1 MAENETD
8 SGGRLA
14 GKVTI
19 VTGATEGI
27 GRAISEA
34 FAREGAALVLVARR
48 ANPTAE
54 LAEELGVRS
63 VPIAGDVA
71 DPQTADAAVAAAVEE
86 FGRLDVLVNNAGHDL
101 SGVPL
106 FETSP
111 EQARAI
117 FEVNVFG
124 AFWMLL
130 AAARAMADGGGGSIV
145 NVTSRLGL
153 VGMSGS
159 AWYGASKG
167 ALHAL
172 TRGAAVEWARLGVR
186 VNSVAPGLT
195 QTAMIDTWIAEQP
208 DPDAFRA
215 SRAETI
221 PQGRFATP
229 EEVAAAVV
237 FLASDESAATTGASI
252 AVDGGYTAA

>member
-1 MAENETD
+1 MADGTATR
-8 SGGRLA
+8 GRLA
-14 GKVTI
+14 GKTAI

-27 GRAISEA
+27 GRAISLA

-48 ANPTAE
+48 AGPTAD
-54 LAEELGVRS
+54 LAEELGGRA

-71 DPQTADAAVAAAVEE
+71 DLQTADAAVTAAVEG

-111 EQARAI
+111 ERARAI
-117 FEVNVFG
+117 FDVNVFG

-130 AAARAMADGGGGSIV
+130 AAGRAMADAGGGSIV

-208 DPDAFRA
+208 DPEAFRE

-237 FLASDESAATTGASI
+237 YLASDESASTTGASI

>member
-1 MAENETD
+1 VSD
-8 SGGRLA
+8 RLA
-14 GKVTI
+14 GKVAI
-19 VTGATEGI
+19 LTGATEGI
-27 GRAISEA
+27 GRAIAGA
-34 FAREGAALVLVARR
+34 FVDEGARVTLVARR
-48 ANPTAE
+48 ERPGLELAAELGSDVATFVEGDVSDPATAE
-54 LAEELGVRS
+54 RAAGEALAR
-63 VPIAGDVA
+63 
-71 DPQTADAAVAAAVEE
+71 
-86 FGRLDVLVNNAGHDL
+86 FGALDVLVNNAALDL

-106 FETSP
+106 FETTR
-111 EQARAI
+111 EQAREI

-130 AAARAMADGGGGSIV
+130 ACARVMAERGGGSIV

-153 VGMSGS
+153 VGLSGS

-172 TRGAAVEWARLGVR
+172 TRGAAVEWARAGIR

-195 QTAMIDTWIAEQP
+195 ETPMIKSWVEAQD
-208 DPDAFRA
+208 DPVAFRR
-215 SRAETI
+215 SREDSV
-221 PQGRFATP
+221 PLGRFCTP

-237 FLASDESAATTGASI
+237 YLASDEAASVTGASI

>member
-1 MAENETD
+1 VSD
-8 SGGRLA
+8 RLA
-14 GKVTI
+14 GKVAI
-19 VTGATEGI
+19 LTGATEGI
-27 GRAISEA
+27 GRAIAGA
-34 FAREGAALVLVARR
+34 FVDEGARVTLVARR
-48 ANPTAE
+48 ERPGIELVAELGSDVASFVEGDVSDPATAE
-54 LAEELGVRS
+54 RAASEALAR
-63 VPIAGDVA
+63 
-71 DPQTADAAVAAAVEE
+71 
-86 FGRLDVLVNNAGHDL
+86 FGALDVLVNNAALDL

-106 FETSP
+106 FETTR
-111 EQARAI
+111 EQAREI

-130 AAARAMADGGGGSIV
+130 ACARVMAERGGGSIV

-153 VGMSGS
+153 VGLSGS

-172 TRGAAVEWARLGVR
+172 TRGAAVEWARTGIR

-195 QTAMIDTWIAEQP
+195 ETPMIKTWVEAQD
-208 DPDAFRA
+208 DPVAFRR
-215 SRAETI
+215 SREDTV
-221 PQGRFATP
+221 PLGRFCTP

-237 FLASDESAATTGASI
+237 YLASDEAASVTGASI

>member
-1 MAENETD
+1 MAEDETRTR
-8 SGGRLA
+8 GRLA
-14 GKVTI
+14 GKTAI

-27 GRAISEA
+27 GRSVCEA
-34 FAREGAALVLVARR
+34 FAREGASLILVARR

-54 LAEELGVRS
+54 LAEQLGGGA
-63 VPIAGDVA
+63 VPIAGDVC
-71 DPQTADAAVAAAVEE
+71 DPGTADAAVAAAAER
-86 FGRLDVLVNNAGHDL
+86 FGRVDVLVNNAGHDL

-111 EQARAI
+111 ERARAV

-130 AAARAMADGGGGSIV
+130 AAGRAMAEAGGGSIV
-145 NVTSRLGL
+145 NITSRLGL

-172 TRGAAVEWARLGVR
+172 TRGAAVEWAHLGIR

-195 QTAMIDTWIAEQP
+195 ETPMIETWFAEQP
-208 DPDAFRA
+208 DPEAFRD
-215 SRAETI
+215 SRMQTI
-221 PQGRFATP
+221 PLGRIATP

-237 FLASDESAATTGASI
+237 YLASDESASTTGASI

>member
-1 MAENETD
+1 MDATG
-8 SGGRLA
+8 SRTAGRLT
-14 GKVTI
+14 GKAAI

-27 GRAISEA
+27 GRAVVDA
-34 FAREGAALVLVARR
+34 FAREGAAMVLVARR
-48 ANPTAE
+48 PEPVAALAAE
-54 LAEELGVRS
+54 LGGRAAA
-63 VPIAGDVA
+63 VPGDVA
-71 DPQTADAAVAAAVEE
+71 DPATSGAAVAAALER
-86 FGRLDVLVNNAGHDL
+86 FGRLDVLVNNAGLDL

-111 EQARAI
+111 KQAREI

-130 AAARAMADGGGGSIV
+130 AAARAMADRDGGSIV
-145 NVTSRLGL
+145 NLTSRLAHVGL
-153 VGMSGS
+153 PGS

-167 ALHAL
+167 ALDAL
-172 TRGAAVEWARLGVR
+172 TRGAAVEWARAGIR
-186 VNSVAPGLT
+186 VNAVAPGLT
-195 QTAMIDTWIAEQP
+195 ETPMVSAWIAEQA
-208 DPDAFRA
+208 DPGSFRA
-215 SRAETI
+215 ARAETI

-237 FLASDESAATTGASI
+237 YLASDESSSTTGASI

>member
-1 MAENETD
+1 MSD
-8 SGGRLA
+8 RLA
-14 GKVTI
+14 GKVAI
-19 VTGATEGI
+19 LTGATEGI
-27 GRAISEA
+27 GRAIAGA
-34 FAREGAALVLVARR
+34 FVDEGARVTLVARR
-48 ANPTAE
+48 ERPGIELVRELGSDVASFVEGDVSDPATAE
-54 LAEELGVRS
+54 RAVSEALAR
-63 VPIAGDVA
+63 
-71 DPQTADAAVAAAVEE
+71 
-86 FGRLDVLVNNAGHDL
+86 FGALDVLVNNAALDL

-106 FETSP
+106 FETTR
-111 EQARAI
+111 EQAREI

-130 AAARAMADGGGGSIV
+130 ACARVMAERGGGSIV

-153 VGMSGS
+153 VGLSGS

-172 TRGAAVEWARLGVR
+172 TRGAAVEWARVGIR

-195 QTAMIDTWIAEQP
+195 ETPMIKTWVEAQD
-208 DPDAFRA
+208 DPVAFRR
-215 SRAETI
+215 SREDSV
-221 PQGRFATP
+221 PLGRFCTP

-237 FLASDESAATTGASI
+237 YLASDEAASVTGASI

>member
-1 MAENETD
+1 MADETAT
-8 SGGRLA
+8 GGRLA
-14 GKVTI
+14 GKTAI

-27 GRAISEA
+27 GRAVSQA

-48 ANPTAE
+48 ANPTAA
-54 LAEELGVRS
+54 LAEELGKAVA
-63 VPIAGDVA
+63 IAGDVT
-71 DPQTADAAVAAAVEE
+71 DPETADAAVAAAVEG

-111 EQARAI
+111 ERARAI

-130 AAARAMADGGGGSIV
+130 AAGRAMADSGGGSIV

-172 TRGAAVEWARLGVR
+172 TRGAAVEWAPMGIR

-195 QTAMIDTWIAEQP
+195 QTAMVDTWIAEQP
-208 DPDAFRA
+208 DPEAFRA
-215 SRAETI
+215 SRLETI
-221 PQGRFATP
+221 PLGKIATP
-229 EEVAAAVV
+229 EEVAAAAV
-237 FLASDESAATTGASI
+237 FLASDESASTTGASI